1 MVKKMTN
8 RAACKDEDRQ
18 RQRGDGQ
25 PSIGTS
31 CEYVRGK
38 DNEEGATMS
47 CSFSIRAGELLRE
60 HLGQK
65 RGGHR
70 ILDRGLHGMGRHPS
84 PYTVLPPGDDQR
96 AHFRV

>member
-1 MVKKMTN
+1 
-8 RAACKDEDRQ
+8 
-18 RQRGDGQ
+18 
-25 PSIGTS
+25 
-31 CEYVRGK
+31 
-38 DNEEGATMS
+38 MS